1 MPITY
6 YPNSRIKKPYN
17 PIDKQQKKKTILS
30 ETNKVDLTASGMNYT
45 LWHPSDKWVVHEIL
59 MHFGATTARNYSVN
73 KVIGRGI
80 ISSLNDS
87 LYFQTSGSP
96 AQRIILSQG
105 FYTGSQLASELKTQM
120 DGNQAFID
128 AGATPFTITYNGTTG
143 KFTIVAAGLSQIQYF
158 VLNVAVNVNKDST
171 ASEVI
176 GFNADSAMANT
187 LVGDTAVF
195 GLGDNI
201 PINAETGSTDLN
213 TIVNM
218 DSLSPN
224 FDVDGAL
231 NIIISVTKD
240 TTVDYKITY
249 EENF

>member
-6 YPNSRIKKPYN
+6 YPISKIKKPYN
-17 PIDKQQKKKTILS
+17 PIDKIQKRKTILS
-30 ETNKVDLTASGMNYT
+30 VSNKVDLTTFGMNYT

-59 MHFGATTARNYSVN
+59 MHFGAATARNYFVN

-80 ISSLNDS
+80 VSSLNDS
-87 LYFQTSGSP
+87 LYFQTSGFP

-105 FYTGSQLASELKTQM
+105 FYTGSQLATELKTQM
-120 DGNQAFID
+120 DANQSFID
-128 AGATPFTITYNGTTG
+128 ASTTPFTVSYNSTTG
-143 KFTIVAAGLSQIQYF
+143 KFTIAAAGSAQIQYF
-158 VLNVAVNVNKDST
+158 VLNTAVNLNKDST
-171 ASEVI
+171 ARQVI
-176 GFNADSAMANT
+176 GFNTDSIVANT

-201 PINAETGSTDLN
+201 PIDTETGSTDLN

-231 NIIISVTKD
+231 NITISAIATY
-240 TTVDYKITY
+240 VDYKITY
-249 EENF
+249 EEIF